1 MDLLHND
8 VIDTAHSTEPLSHS
22 LANSDVSHVAGELA
36 DAWEHCWLE
45 GCEGLVW
52 EDLNLIEDCQHHV
65 GPCLREMN

>member
-8 VIDTAHSTEPLSHS
+8 VIDTAHSTEPFSHS

-36 DAWEHCWLE
+36 DAGKHCWLE

-52 EDLNLIEDCQHHV
+52 EDLNLIEDC
-65 GPCLREMN
+65 